1 MRYLRL
7 YLCFLRFSLT
17 RALQFRLD
25 FWFRVVMDGV
35 FYAVHLIFFAVLYG
49 HISDLGGWN
58 LDQAL
63 VFICGMM
70 VVDALMMTLFA
81 NNLWWLPI
89 FINRG
94 DLDYYLVR
102 PVSSLFFLM
111 LREFAAN
118 SFLNLV
124 LASSLLTWAL
134 VRYPQP
140 LGTFTILVFL
150 ALLVLGAGIYALLRL
165 LFLVPVFWLHTS
177 RGLDELSWSMFRLAE
192 RPHQIFGGV
201 LRVALITVLPVGL
214 IASVP
219 AHVLFAGPSW
229 TALLHVAAVAAT
241 LLAVTVWCWRR
252 GLRAYSSASS

>member
-17 RALQFRLD
+17 KALQFRLD
-25 FWFRVVMDGV
+25 FWFRVAMDVV
-35 FYAVHLIFFAVLYG
+35 FYAVHLTFFAVLYG
-49 HISDLGGWN
+49 HIGELGGWT
-58 LDQAL
+58 LDQAW

-70 VVDALMMTLFA
+70 VVDALMMTFFS

-89 FINRG
+89 FVNRG

-118 SFLNLV
+118 SFVNL
-124 LASSLLTWAL
+124 LIAASLLAWAL
-134 VRYPQP
+134 IRYPEP
-140 LGTFTILVFL
+140 LG
-150 ALLVLGAGIYALLRL
+150 ALTVTVYLLLLMVGAGIYALIRL
-165 LFLVPVFWLHTS
+165 VFLVPVFWIHTS
-177 RGLDELSWSMFRLAE
+177 RGLDELSWSVFRLAE
-192 RPHQIFGGV
+192 RPHQIYAGA
-201 LRVALITVLPVGL
+201 LRVATLTLLPVGL

-219 AHVLFAGPSW
+219 AHVVFAGPSW
-229 TALLHVAAVAAT
+229 QALAHVGAVAGGLFAF
-241 LLAVTVWCWRR
+241 AVWFWQR